1 MINPRMSP
9 PGTQLALGTSLLALV
24 CLGTTL
30 ATHAPTTHAPVAIPK
45 HSHMAEHN
53 AVAEHES
60 DHGAPAGP
68 RLRGEAGP
76 PARQAKT
83 AFPPTRL
90 GKPLSHAAV
99 PTAIAEDLRLALISE
114 ERVGRSVRGQ
124 PIHQIRIG
132 NGDYVILML
141 ASIHGNESA
150 GTPLLN
156 RLAEH
161 LQQHTE
167 ALSDCTVVLLPQ
179 VNPDGV
185 QNASRFN
192 AQGVDLNRNFPA
204 DNRKN
209 SRRYGMH
216 ALSEPESLAIFQ
228 VISHWLP
235 DHIVTLHE
243 PLECVDYD
251 GAAAEL
257 AEVMSAQCS
266 LAVKKLGSRPGS
278 LGSYAGLTL
287 GIPIITLELPRAARN
302 QHPDQLWQDY
312 GAALLAA
319 VRHRCRTMSQPESPT
334 SDLRARRTA
343 AEPSAQPPR

>member
-9 PGTQLALGTSLLALV
+9 PGTRLALGTCLLALV
-24 CLGTTL
+24 CLGTLL
-30 ATHAPTTHAPVAIPK
+30 ATQSPTATLQYSRKTRQAGT
-45 HSHMAEHN
+45 
-53 AVAEHES
+53 AVG
-60 DHGAPAGP
+60 GADRQTTALP
-68 RLRGEAGP
+68 RLPVKAE
-76 PARQAKT
+76 ARQ
-83 AFPPTRL
+83 PTRHSESASPA
-90 GKPLSHAAV
+90 PLLDQPYSDPSAA
-99 PTAIAEDLRLALISE
+99 TAITEDLRLQLIAE
-114 ERVGRSVRGQ
+114 EPVGRSVRGQ

-132 NGDYVILML
+132 NGRYVILML

-161 LQQHTE
+161 LQHHTE

-185 QNASRFN
+185 QNASRYN

-204 DNRKN
+204 DNRQN

-235 DHIVTLHE
+235 DHIITLHE

-251 GAAAEL
+251 GAAADL
-257 AEVMSAQCS
+257 AAAMSAHCP
-266 LAVKKLGSRPGS
+266 LPVKKLGSRPGS

-302 QHPDQLWQDY
+302 HHPDQLWQEY

-319 VRHRCRTMSQPESPT
+319 VSHRCRTPPRPESPAGNH
-334 SDLRARRTA
+334 RARRTA
-343 AEPSAQPPR
+343 AGRSAEPTR